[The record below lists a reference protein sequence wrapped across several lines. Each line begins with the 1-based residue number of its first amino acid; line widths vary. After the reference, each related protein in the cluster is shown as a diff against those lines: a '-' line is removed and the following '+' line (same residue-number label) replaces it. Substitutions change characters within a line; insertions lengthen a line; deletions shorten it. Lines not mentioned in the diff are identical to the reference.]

1 MQSIDHVS
9 SVMSKWG
16 RATAKGDRKVLE
28 RFPGSK
34 EVLDK
39 VLSMVLDSSGY
50 GSVLERFQ
58 RRYPKR
64 HTFQHTSRAVWDVT
78 WANLTKELS
87 ICYKF
92 VHQLPILRPLT
103 LRHCT
108 WGSCLYIISSLYHSM
123 LIIYMLS
130 TNQDKFSFV
139 CAHPSNEAA
148 VPLPSP
154 PAPSHTECTFL
165 VLWLWLRAGPAEAFD
180 WVELLRI
187 SPRRSF
193 DRLESRPSESC
204 LGGLELHFCW
214 EIQDFETSKSV
225 EPINYKDI

>member
-39 VLSMVLDSSGY
+39 VLSKVLDSSGY

-108 WGSCLYIISSLYHSM
+108 WGSCLYSISPLYHSM

-139 CAHPSNEAA
+139 CAHPSMKQLSLFLPLQPFPHWVHLLGTMTVAA
-148 VPLPSP
+148 CGEPCRSIRLGGASPHFPKAVVWPL
-154 PAPSHTECTFL
+154 
-165 VLWLWLRAGPAEAFD
+165 GIEAFRKLP
-180 WVELLRI
+180 WRLGAPFLLGD
-187 SPRRSF
+187 PRFRNKQVC
-193 DRLESRPSESC
+193 RA
-204 LGGLELHFCW
+204 
-214 EIQDFETSKSV
+214 
-225 EPINYKDI
+225 Y

>member
-39 VLSMVLDSSGY
+39 VLSKVLDSSGY

-78 WANLTKELS
+78 WANLTRELS

-123 LIIYMLS
+123 LIIYILS
-130 TNQDKFSFV
+130 TNQPTSFPLSV
-139 CAHPSNEAA
+139 LIPQWSSCPSSF
-148 VPLPSP
+148 PSSP
-154 PAPSHTECTFL
+154 FHTECTFL
-165 VLWLWLRAGPAEAFD
+165 VL
-180 WVELLRI
+180 
-187 SPRRSF
+187 
-193 DRLESRPSESC
+193 
-204 LGGLELHFCW
+204 
-214 EIQDFETSKSV
+214 
-225 EPINYKDI
+225 

>member
-1 MQSIDHVS
+1 MQCIDHVS

-34 EVLDK
+34 EVLDT
-39 VLSMVLDSSGY
+39 VLSKVLDSSGY

-92 VHQLPILRPLT
+92 VHQIPILRPLT

-130 TNQDKFSFV
+130 TNQDKFSFL
-139 CAHPSNEAA
+139 CAHPSMKQLTLFLPF
-148 VPLPSP
+148 PLRTPA
-154 PAPSHTECTFL
+154 APSWYYDCGCVRGALPKHSTGWSFSAFPQGGRLTAWNRGL
-165 VLWLWLRAGPAEAFD
+165 QKAALEAWSSIF
-180 WVELLRI
+180 VGRSKI
-187 SPRRSF
+187 SKQAS
-193 DRLESRPSESC
+193 L
-204 LGGLELHFCW
+204 
-214 EIQDFETSKSV
+214 
-225 EPINYKDI
+225 

>member
-9 SVMSKWG
+9 TVMSKWG

-39 VLSMVLDSSGY
+39 VLRKVLDSSGY

-64 HTFQHTSRAVWDVT
+64 HTSRALWDVT

-139 CAHPSNEAA
+139 CAHPSMKQLPLFL
-148 VPLPSP
+148 PLPLRTP
-154 PAPSHTECTFL
+154 AAPSWYYDCGCVLALPKHSTGWSFSAFPQGGRLHALNRGLQKAALRRLGAPFL
-165 VLWLWLRAGPAEAFD
+165 LGDPRFRNKQVCRA
-180 WVELLRI
+180 
-187 SPRRSF
+187 
-193 DRLESRPSESC
+193 
-204 LGGLELHFCW
+204 
-214 EIQDFETSKSV
+214 
-225 EPINYKDI
+225 Y